1 MYLAFRRFC
10 RVRGKDLGP
19 EILSAMNQQ
28 IVPHYER
35 VKRLIGERIKAG
47 TWGPGDR
54 IASEAELVKALGVSR
69 MTVNRALRELTI
81 EGVLTRV
88 QGVGTFIATAKPQA
102 ALFEVRNIAEEIAE
116 RGHQHSADV
125 LTLAAVAAPGEIAA
139 TFAMKQG
146 ARVYHSVLLHRENGL
161 PVQLEDRYVDPRLA
175 KDYLDQDFARQT
187 PYVYL
192 TAIAPIS
199 EAEHI
204 IEAVLPAAWERK
216 HLKIDAH
223 EPCLQLTRRTWS
235 AGKPVSHVRLIYPG
249 SRYRLSGRIAPAKA

>member
-1 MYLAFRRFC
+1 
-10 RVRGKDLGP
+10 
-19 EILSAMNQQ
+19 MNRE

-35 VKRLIGERIKAG
+35 VKRLIGQRIKAG
-47 TWGPGDR
+47 TWRPSDR
-54 IASEAELVKALGVSR
+54 IASEAELVKELGVSR

-88 QGVGTFIATAKPQA
+88 QGVGTFVATVKPQA
-102 ALFEVRNIAEEIAE
+102 ALFAVRNIAEEIAE

-125 LTLAAVAAPGEIAA
+125 LSLASVAAPAE
-139 TFAMKQG
+139 FASFLGIKAG
-146 ARVYHSVLLHRENGL
+146 AKVFHSVLLHRENGL
-161 PVQLEDRYVDPRLA
+161 PVQVEDRYVDPRIA
-175 KDYLDQDFARQT
+175 RDYLDQDFTKQT

-204 IEAVLPAAWERK
+204 IEAVLATGPERK

-235 AGKPVSHVRLIYPG
+235 AGKPVSVVRLVYPG
-249 SRYRLSGRIAPAKA
+249 SRYRLSGRISPK

>member
-1 MYLAFRRFC
+1 
-10 RVRGKDLGP
+10 
-19 EILSAMNQQ
+19 MNRE

-47 TWGPGDR
+47 TWQAGDR
-54 IASEAELVKALGVSR
+54 IASEAELVKALSVSR

-88 QGVGTFIATAKPQA
+88 QGVGTFVATAKPQA

-116 RGHQHSADV
+116 RGHQHSAEV
-125 LTLAAVAAPGEIAA
+125 LSLAAVAASPEIAGFLGLKA
-139 TFAMKQG
+139 G
-146 ARVYHSVLLHRENGL
+146 ARVFHSVLLHRENGL
-161 PVQLEDRYVDPRLA
+161 PVQVEDRFVDPRIA
-175 KDYLDQDFARQT
+175 RDYLGQDFTQQT

-204 IEAVLPAAWERK
+204 IEAVLPTAAERK

-235 AGKPVSHVRLIYPG
+235 AGKPVSLVRLIYPG
-249 SRYRLSGRIAPAKA
+249 SRYRLSGRISSKKG

>member
-1 MYLAFRRFC
+1 
-10 RVRGKDLGP
+10 
-19 EILSAMNQQ
+19 MNRE

-47 TWGPGDR
+47 TWRPGDR
-54 IASEAELVKALGVSR
+54 IASEAELVKELGVSR

-88 QGVGTFIATAKPQA
+88 QGVGTFVATAKPQA
-102 ALFEVRNIAEEIAE
+102 ALFAVRNIAEEIAE
-116 RGHQHSADV
+116 RGHQHSAEV
-125 LTLAAVAAPGEIAA
+125 LSLASVAAPAEIASFLGIKA
-139 TFAMKQG
+139 G
-146 ARVYHSVLLHRENGL
+146 AKVFHSVLLHRENGL
-161 PVQLEDRYVDPRLA
+161 PVQVEDRYVDPRIA
-175 KDYLDQDFARQT
+175 RDYLDQDFTRQT

-204 IEAVLPAAWERK
+204 IEAVLATGPERK

-235 AGKPVSHVRLIYPG
+235 GGRPVSVVRLVYPG
-249 SRYRLSGRIAPAKA
+249 SRYRLSGRISPK

>member
-1 MYLAFRRFC
+1 
-10 RVRGKDLGP
+10 
-19 EILSAMNQQ
+19 MNRE

-35 VKRLIGERIKAG
+35 VKRLIGERIEAG
-47 TWGPGDR
+47 TWQAGDR

-88 QGVGTFIATAKPQA
+88 QGVGTFVATAKPQA

-116 RGHQHSADV
+116 RGHRHSADV
-125 LTLAAVAAPGEIAA
+125 LSLAAIAAPAEVAAFLGIKAGSNV
-139 TFAMKQG
+139 F
-146 ARVYHSVLLHRENGL
+146 HSVLLHRENGL
-161 PVQLEDRYVDPRLA
+161 PVQVEDRYVDPRIA
-175 KDYLDQDFARQT
+175 KDYLDQDFTRQT

-204 IEAVLPAAWERK
+204 IEAVLSSATERK

-235 AGKPVSHVRLIYPG
+235 AGKPVSVVKLIYPG
-249 SRYRLSGRIAPAKA
+249 SRYRLSGRISPKRG

>member
-1 MYLAFRRFC
+1 
-10 RVRGKDLGP
+10 
-19 EILSAMNQQ
+19 MNQQ

-47 TWGPGDR
+47 IWGPGDR

-81 EGVLTRV
+81 EGTLTRV
-88 QGVGTFIATAKPQA
+88 QGVGTFVATAKPQA

-116 RGHQHSADV
+116 RGHRHEAEV
-125 LTLAAVAAPGEIAA
+125 LTLAAKPAPAEVAT
-139 TFAMKQG
+139 TFAMKPG
-146 ARVYHSVLLHRENGL
+146 TRVFHSVLLHRENGL

-175 KDYLDQDFARQT
+175 TDYLEQDFTQQT

-204 IEAVLPAAWERK
+204 IEAVQPAAWERK

-235 AGKPVSHVRLIYPG
+235 GGKPISHVRLIYPG
-249 SRYRLSGRIAPAKA
+249 SRYRLSGRIAPKRA